1 MVGAVDKGAGA
12 AAWWGGWRLPTDTA
26 DHRRAVRAVRRRDRR
41 AVAQVRRDYR
51 REDHDDRGA

>member
-1 MVGAVDKGAGA
+1 M
-12 AAWWGGWRLPTDTA
+12 PTDTA

-41 AVAQVRRDYR
+41 AVAQVRREYR